1 MDGERFSEKQEVLTW
16 ILQPAPRAGRAF
28 QGERAIPHHKE
39 KGPSERPQLRLNPL
53 APPSLMLPQTD
64 GSAFPHAPPPSVLLH
79 PHSEGPFAQNVLP
92 SLLW

>member
-28 QGERAIPHHKE
+28 QGERAIHHHKE
-39 KGPSERPQLRLNPL
+39 KGPSECPQLHLNPL
-53 APPSLMLPQTD
+53 ARPSLMLPQTD
-64 GSAFPHAPPPSVLLH
+64 GSAFPHVPPPSVLLH
-79 PHSEGPFAQNVLP
+79 PHSDGPFAQNVLP